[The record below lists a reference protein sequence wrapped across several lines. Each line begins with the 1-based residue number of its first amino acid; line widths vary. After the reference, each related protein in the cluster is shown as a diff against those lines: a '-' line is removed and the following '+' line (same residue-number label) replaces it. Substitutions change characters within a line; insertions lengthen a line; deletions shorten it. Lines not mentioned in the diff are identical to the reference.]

1 MINSMYKLVILRTYG
16 DTEHAFNIV
25 RPNVATLLP
34 EGTEID
40 AKIRTFTGNSPDGN
54 LKAFV
59 DQGYESVS
67 LQSNNYLSTLESLF
81 LKQMNL
87 QNLLTSQAE
96 SHLHYKPI

>member
-1 MINSMYKLVILRTYG
+1 MATQNI
-16 DTEHAFNIV
+16 AFNIV

-34 EGTEID
+34 EGTEIN

-59 DQGYESVS
+59 DQGYELS
-67 LQSNNYLSTLESLF
+67 LYRVTTTYLLLESLL